1 MKKTITCILL
11 TAGLTGY
18 LSAQTPVQDKSDKNS
33 GKVIRMDK
41 QMFLDNIFDYTSGST
56 NWKYKGEKPAVIDFY
71 ATWCGPCRM
80 VAPLLKSLA
89 KEYKDQIAVYKV
101 DTDKQKELSAVMG
114 IQSLP
119 TIIFIPKTGQ
129 PQIIIGAA
137 NKATFR
143 KAIEDE
149 KQALHISNLNIT
161 NKREGAIII
170 APPLSIYTIA
180 NCILFLEISVVQTF
194 KTFAVTSFVLSHFV
208 NCIVNSI
215 QVQSFCTSSN
225 AFLVS
230 TST

>member
-71 ATWCGPCRM
+71 VHM
-80 VAPLLKSLA
+80 VWSLPYGCPSAKKSGQRIQRSNCSLQSR
-89 KEYKDQIAVYKV
+89 YRQ
-101 DTDKQKELSAVMG
+101 TKELSAVMG

-129 PQIIIGAA
+129 
-137 NKATFR
+137 ATNHYR
-143 KAIEDE
+143 
-149 KQALHISNLNIT
+149 
-161 NKREGAIII
+161 
-170 APPLSIYTIA
+170 
-180 NCILFLEISVVQTF
+180 
-194 KTFAVTSFVLSHFV
+194 
-208 NCIVNSI
+208 
-215 QVQSFCTSSN
+215 SSQ
-225 AFLVS
+225 
-230 TST
+230 

>member
-101 DTDKQKELSAVMG
+101 DTDKQKNYLRYGNTVTAHHH
-114 IQSLP
+114 LY
-119 TIIFIPKTGQ
+119 
-129 PQIIIGAA
+129 PQNGT
-137 NKATFR
+137 ATNHYR
-143 KAIEDE
+143 
-149 KQALHISNLNIT
+149 
-161 NKREGAIII
+161 
-170 APPLSIYTIA
+170 
-180 NCILFLEISVVQTF
+180 
-194 KTFAVTSFVLSHFV
+194 
-208 NCIVNSI
+208 
-215 QVQSFCTSSN
+215 SSQ
-225 AFLVS
+225 
-230 TST
+230 